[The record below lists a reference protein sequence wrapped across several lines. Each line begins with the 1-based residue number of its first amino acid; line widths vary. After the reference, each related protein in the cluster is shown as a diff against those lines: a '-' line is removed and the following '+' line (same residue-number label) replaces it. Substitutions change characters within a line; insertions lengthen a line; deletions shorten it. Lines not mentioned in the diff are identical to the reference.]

1 MGSSVPARGFTLI
14 EVMVV
19 MLIIGVLATTV
30 TLSMRPDTHRQASDE
45 AYRLARVL
53 EQAADAAEMGDPLAL
68 MWDAKG
74 YGFRRRGDNG
84 EWVGA
89 NDELLADRLWPEG
102 VHGGALLL
110 DGQPWP
116 AGRPL
121 PLWQDGRANALA
133 LQIKTETRGLAVTL
147 SPLGRSRVD
156 EGS

>member
-1 MGSSVPARGFTLI
+1 MSSSLPARGFTLI

-84 EWVGA
+84 GTGA
-89 NDELLADRLWPEG
+89 APTTNCWPTG
-102 VHGGALLL
+102 CGRKVCTAARCCWTANPGRRGGRCSC
-110 DGQPWP
+110 
-116 AGRPL
+116 GRTGAP
-121 PLWQDGRANALA
+121 
-133 LQIKTETRGLAVTL
+133 TRWLC
-147 SPLGRSRVD
+147 RSRPRRVAWP
-156 EGS
+156 